1 MYINKKDLLWNYGAT
16 FLKIASSVILL
27 PLILKRMPAEMV
39 GIWSIFMAITAFASL
54 LDFGFNPS
62 FARNITYVFSG
73 VNKLNTNGYES
84 VNSNAIQTVDYGLL
98 KGVISAMQWFYMR
111 MALLLFL
118 LLSTLGTYYIYFV
131 LENYRGDVTEIYIA
145 WIILCLINTY
155 NIFSLYYDSLLQ
167 GKGLVKKS
175 KQIVIIGYLVY
186 LFIASLLIFFGFG
199 IIAIVSAQASSVIMI
214 RWLSY
219 KSFFTEEIRQH
230 LSIAISRPKEEVL
243 KAIYPNALKIGLTSF
258 GGFIVQRSALII
270 GSLYLTLTEIATYG
284 ISMQLIAVITGLAGI
299 YASTF
304 QPKIVQLRVEND
316 LKQIKKLY
324 LWGQLYLLATFIVG
338 GVVLVCFG
346 EWGIGLIGSQTV
358 LMNKSL
364 IAFAVFVAFL
374 ECNHSVAGNIILTKN
389 EVPFFKASL
398 LSGLSTII
406 LLFVFFNF
414 FDIGIVSMIAA
425 PAIAQG
431 VYQNWKW
438 PLVVKNELEIK
449 FIDLFKI

>member
-1 MYINKKDLLWNYGAT
+1 MQINHKDLFWNYGAT

-27 PLILKRMPAEMV
+27 PLILRRMPTEMV
-39 GIWSIFMAITAFASL
+39 GIWSIFMTITAFASL

-73 VNKLNTNGYES
+73 VNNLNTKGYERVYS
-84 VNSNAIQTVDYGLL
+84 TTFQTVDYGLL
-98 KGVISAMQWFYMR
+98 KGVISAMQWFYFR
-111 MALLLFL
+111 MAFLLFL
-118 LLSTLGTYYIYFV
+118 ILSTFGTYYIYFI
-131 LENYRGDVTEIYIA
+131 LENYKGDVTEIYIA
-145 WIILCLINTY
+145 WTILCLINTY

-186 LFIASLLIFFGFG
+186 LVMASFLIFQGYG
-199 IIAIVSAQASSVIMI
+199 IVAIVSAQASSVIII

-219 KSFFTEEIRQH
+219 KFFFTEEIKQKLAVAVARD
-230 LSIAISRPKEEVL
+230 KEEVL

-270 GSLYLTLTEIATYG
+270 GSLYLTLNEIATYG

-299 YASTF
+299 YAATF

-316 LKQIKKLY
+316 LQQIKKIYVL
-324 LWGQLYLLATFIVG
+324 GQIFLLSTFLVG
-338 GVVLVCFG
+338 GLLLIFFG

-364 IAFAVFVAFL
+364 IIFAVLVSFL
-374 ECNHSVAGNIILTKN
+374 ECNHSIAGNMILTKN

-398 LSGLSTII
+398 FSALATII
-406 LLFVFFNF
+406 LLFIFFNF
-414 FDIGIVSMIAA
+414 FDIRIASMIAA

-438 PLVVKNELEIK
+438 PIVVKNDLGIK
-449 FIDLFKI
+449 FLDFFKI